1 MTRRLGRVLCSEG
14 LSEFL
19 SVERGVPPKGLDT
32 GRGSSGGASS
42 LGFAKSDLE
51 IAREK
56 LNFDTKYKRMIYS
69 PSFGENRRLAW
80 RFFIFGQRQILV
92 FV

>member
-1 MTRRLGRVLCSEG
+1 MSVSFFAFSLESSGLLRTHTMTRRLGRVLCSEG

-19 SVERGVPPKGLDT
+19 SVEPPKGLET
-32 GRGSSGGASS
+32 GRGSSGGS

-56 LNFDTKYKRMIYS
+56 LTQNT
-69 PSFGENRRLAW
+69 N
-80 RFFIFGQRQILV
+80 
-92 FV
+92 